1 MIRTLKEFIFFHVVR
16 SYRAAMFVCMLTL
29 LASHFQQS
37 SNTKLGRLRAIL
49 SVNSA
54 KISDRGARSLFKTAR
69 LPNLHLICRIMIM
82 QICLPGRPPEN
93 KGWGKTRVRGVIPSC
108 QYLFTL
114 GSYTQAFVNYFAQIS
129 SVFKNWI
136 ICVYLIQTA
145 LAALHKKIKEKKLLH
160 KKSDVKLD
168 FMFSQHEFFLNRGY
182 FDIPE
187 FNIETSSFKLK
198 KSSLRS

>member
-1 MIRTLKEFIFFHVVR
+1 MKENFVPGLYYPFTTRLQSLWLGLLKNLYFF
-16 SYRAAMFVCMLTL
+16 MLCDRIEPPCL
-29 LASHFQQS
+29 FACWHFKLHISKQS
-37 SNTKLGRLRAIL
+37 SNTKLGSSRAIL

-69 LPNLHLICRIMIM
+69 LPSLHFICRIMIM
-82 QICLPGRPPEN
+82 QICLPGRPPKN
-93 KGWGKTRVRGVIPSC
+93 KGWGKTRVRGVIPPC
-108 QYLFTL
+108 QYLSTL

-160 KKSDVKLD
+160 EKKKW
-168 FMFSQHEFFLNRGY
+168 R
-182 FDIPE
+182 
-187 FNIETSSFKLK
+187 
-198 KSSLRS
+198 

>member
-1 MIRTLKEFIFFHVVR
+1 
-16 SYRAAMFVCMLTL
+16 
-29 LASHFQQS
+29 
-37 SNTKLGRLRAIL
+37 
-49 SVNSA
+49 
-54 KISDRGARSLFKTAR
+54 
-69 LPNLHLICRIMIM
+69 M

-108 QYLFTL
+108 QYVSTL

-145 LAALHKKIKEKKLLH
+145 LAALHKKIKEKNYCIR
-160 KKSDVKLD
+160 KKNDVKLD
-168 FMFSQHEFFLNRGY
+168 FMFSQHEFLLNRAY

-187 FNIETSSFKLK
+187 LNIGTSSFKLK
-198 KSSLRS
+198 QSSLRSSWNVNDRGKISRRWQRRCFWNPKLKKEKNKWKVLQSI